1 MACTPSPGKQCGP
14 FLVPPRRAGCRLD
27 GELRFGSPRSP
38 SCVGAHP
45 AGSWAF
51 RWRGERP
58 GAGPLLNLPLVL
70 LFLLWKL
77 NPVHPSGPKCPKC
90 PQDTEKCAAGT
101 ASPGVLGARDRPALV
116 LFPFRGKVP
125 SPAPVPA
132 ACPGTPL
139 GRGYLSRVSSARP
152 VTSLSPSPSLVSSV
166 GSERR
171 EGPCLLPHQRG
182 LRGAIGCFLGFPPF
196 SDRVSDFR
204 SPACPLIPH

>member
-1 MACTPSPGKQCGP
+1 MHPKSWKAVRPVSRPPQTRGVSSGRRIAVWKPAFSELCGGAPSRLLG
-14 FLVPPRRAGCRLD
+14 VPVA
-27 GELRFGSPRSP
+27 
-38 SCVGAHP
+38 
-45 AGSWAF
+45 
-51 RWRGERP
+51 GERP
-58 GAGPLLNLPLVL
+58 GAGALLNLRLVL

-125 SPAPVPA
+125 SPAPAPA